1 MAAIERR
8 PSTEARLASALDRI
22 QAGTYTE
29 PEYFQPAPDARD
41 PLGRYAAACGALDD
55 YGRCASRFHAVGCHT
70 VTEGAAATSTAEA
83 VTAWADTLQ
92 DMPRRPGTDAEALG
106 LASPAAPEPWGVDDA
121 WSDLLS
127 SGEPGDSSRLRARL
141 LHSMG
146 EADAPAPEP
155 RADLPDVT
163 VLRATLGI

>member
-1 MAAIERR
+1 MQRIEAGDYLSDPYFRHDEAA
-8 PSTEARLASALDRI
+8 AAK
-22 QAGTYTE
+22 
-29 PEYFQPAPDARD
+29 ARD
-41 PLGRYAAACGALDD
+41 PFGRWQAACGPLDE
-55 YGRCASRFHAVGCHT
+55 YARCSARYHDPSCHT

-83 VTAWADTLQ
+83 VTAWQDALQ